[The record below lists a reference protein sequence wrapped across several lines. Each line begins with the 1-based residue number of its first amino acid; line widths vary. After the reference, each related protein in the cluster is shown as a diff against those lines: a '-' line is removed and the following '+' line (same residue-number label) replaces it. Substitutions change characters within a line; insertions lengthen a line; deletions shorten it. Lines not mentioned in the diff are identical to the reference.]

1 PRHGTMRPPF
11 EITRL
16 DTRQADVNAHL
27 DGLLA
32 WERVCDKAVTE
43 RGDEVIAAVRQHGDA
58 AVVEYP
64 ARFDGLDV
72 ADMAALTL
80 DRARLEQALERITAE
95 QRQALEVAAERV
107 RLYHEH
113 QRQDS
118 WRYAEADGT
127 VPG

>member
-1 PRHGTMRPPF
+1 MSPPLK
-11 EITRL
+11 ITRL
-16 DTRQADVNAHL
+16 DTNQAEFNHHL

-32 WERVCDKAVTE
+32 WEGVCDKAGNE
-43 RGDEVIAAVRQHGDA
+43 RVGESVAAVRQRAGA
-58 AVVEYP
+58 GVVEYT

-118 WRYAEADGT
+118 WRYTE
-127 VPG
+127 